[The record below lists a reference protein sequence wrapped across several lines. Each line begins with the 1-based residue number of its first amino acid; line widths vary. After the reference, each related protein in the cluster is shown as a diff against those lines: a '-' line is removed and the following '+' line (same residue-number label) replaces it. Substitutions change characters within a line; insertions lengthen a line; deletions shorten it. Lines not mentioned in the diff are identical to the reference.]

1 MSISDSQ
8 SGTPVIL
15 YVEDDDL
22 TRERVT
28 ARLLRKGV
36 DVIAAGSGEQTLE
49 LCSDVPDVAIALLD
63 LELPGMSGQEIWC
76 RLRERYPDIVGVVC
90 SGAINN
96 QMRHELEQLGLRSD
110 CCLCKPCRFDELLAA
125 LKRARPSESS
135 PQ

>member
-8 SGTPVIL
+8 GGTPVIL

-36 DVIAAGSGEQTLE
+36 DVIAAGSGEQALE
-49 LCSDVPDVAIALLD
+49 VCSGVSDVAIALLD
-63 LELPGMSGQEIWC
+63 LELPGMSGQETWR

-90 SGAINN
+90 SGAINE
-96 QMRHELEQLGLRSD
+96 QARHDLELLGLRSD